1 MGAVGRQSVYLEM
14 GVRGAGRYGILDLK
28 ALARDPPHVSD
39 RDTFTEMT
47 PVGGLRCSGG
57 GVWEVFCTVFW
68 EEHPA
73 YDPVVLA
80 LLCTNAKCKV
90 GMYLHEHFL
99 VYQLAIVL
107 ETSF

>member
-14 GVRGAGRYGILDLK
+14 GVRGAEQIWNPGLK

-39 RDTFTEMT
+39 RDAHRND
-47 PVGGLRCSGG
+47 PWVVLGVQGG

-73 YDPVVLA
+73 YDR
-80 LLCTNAKCKV
+80 
-90 GMYLHEHFL
+90 
-99 VYQLAIVL
+99 
-107 ETSF
+107 